1 MAELDHGKDLPWAT
15 CFLFVVV
22 GFFSFLEDI
31 KGAWR
36 EAEHWDHESQETAAQ
51 MQAALVAIMTP
62 GEKGSWR
69 KAESGTVWRSQSA
82 QREVRGGY

>member
-1 MAELDHGKDLPWAT
+1 MAELGHGKGLPWAT
-15 CFLFVVV
+15 WFLFVAL
-22 GFFSFLEDI
+22 FCFLEDI

-51 MQAALVAIMTP
+51 MQAVLVAIMTP

-69 KAESGTVWRSQSA
+69 KAEVWHCVAKS
-82 QREVRGGY
+82 ECPERG